1 MSYSPPNHHVSQRSQ
16 PPKAQGSAENL
27 VSAWIL
33 TQVALQFGSTGV
45 GPETVPLVAARPMDH
60 TLSIRD
66 SQTRVHVW
74 PRVGIACVHACMLSH
89 FSCVQFFATLR
100 TVARQAPLSMGITWG
115 A

>member
-1 MSYSPPNHHVSQRSQ
+1 MSCSPPNRHVSQSSQ

-33 TQVALQFGSTGV
+33 TQVALQFGSTSV
-45 GPETVPLVAARPMDH
+45 GPETVPVAAARPVDH

-74 PRVGIACVHACMLSH
+74 LRVGITCVRAC
-89 FSCVQFFATLR
+89 
-100 TVARQAPLSMGITWG
+100 
-115 A
+115 